1 MLNQAEHLRYSRQ
14 IFLDELGISGQQ
26 KLKKSSVAIVGM
38 GGLGSPL
45 ALYLAAAGVGHLGII
60 DFDLVDVS
68 NLHRQ
73 ILHTDKFIGA
83 SKVESAIFA
92 LKARNPYI
100 QITGHNVRL
109 QRDNAM
115 QILGS
120 YDVVADCSDNFATR
134 YLINDASVLLGI
146 PNVYGSVFQFEGQ
159 VTIFGDKNG
168 PCYRCLHPSLPPS
181 DLIPSCA
188 ESGVLG
194 ILPGIIGTLQA
205 CEILKLLLGLDQ
217 LLIGRMILVNTLT
230 TEWQTLTIPKNPDCP
245 LCGESPTI
253 DSLMEYNDICT
264 SETSISVEELNM
276 LRRQKSRFFLLDV
289 RQENEAATLSMGA
302 NQQLSVDELP
312 DRLQELN
319 AKIED
324 RIVVHCQTGV
334 RSKHAVKIL
343 QSAGYLQVESLEG
356 GIIAWMGKYGNSVSS
371 PDKDR

>member
-194 ILPGIIGTLQA
+194 ILPGIIGTLQT